1 MIPASYYFDN
11 AYDVNAELEREGRAY
26 VERIE
31 CPNCFGSGSD
41 LDAFSEPIVCPL
53 CDGACRVVEDTLP
66 SEWKALRVYAAVDAV
81 LAAAE
86 TCDDETPCTIVFY
99 CDDSTVVHFPP
110 TTLAAAREQI
120 ASDFAMLE
128 RDLPNWNARL
138 VCVDELRI
146 DCPFLTQAQGTYR
159 IVPIVEARYI

>member
-26 VERIE
+26 
-31 CPNCFGSGSD
+31 
-41 LDAFSEPIVCPL
+41 DARMF
-53 CDGACRVVEDTLP
+53 
-66 SEWKALRVYAAVDAV
+66 AAEVPAV
-81 LAAAE
+81 LMCANTLRGVVTPAAE